1 MMVHDVMKILWKLH
15 LSLRLT
21 LIISF
26 LLFYY
31 HPIFH
36 EIDHHNS
43 LHLTNTFY
51 SFIYFCLSYLITLS
65 SFLTKPIYPISMS
78 LLVAFILSEIPSPL
92 LILNLILTLILILDF
107 MVNLNLNLIL
117 MLIPMNPLIIPY
129 RDLKSAFTLRAHTQ
143 SVSGLQ
149 VCGDSSSNKLYS
161 CSWDH
166 SLKEWDIEVTAW
178 VHCDS
183 HHCFSHCPPLS
194 SSLSYIHV

>member
-36 EIDHHNS
+36 EIDYHNS

-51 SFIYFCLSYLITLS
+51 SFIHLYLSHLIAFS

-78 LLVAFILSEIPSPL
+78 LLVPFILSEIPSPL
-92 LILNLILTLILILDF
+92 LIVNFILTLILILNF
-107 MVNLNLNLIL
+107 
-117 MLIPMNPLIIPY
+117 MLIPLNPLIIPY

-161 CSWDH
+161 
-166 SLKEWDIEVTAW
+166 
-178 VHCDS
+178 
-183 HHCFSHCPPLS
+183 
-194 SSLSYIHV
+194 